1 VTVHLMC
8 HHNTSACIGKTAGLG
23 VNSVYRS
30 GAPRSMKMGT
40 TASPWRY
47 DAGASHALHPTNL
60 RGPAILHFAP
70 IGAIPVFHSHSSGA
84 SENRDRPQCDIA
96 HQSDL
101 GHIPTV
107 GERFRNER
115 ELTPAQ
121 IGLRRR
127 LVHP

>member
-1 VTVHLMC
+1 M
-8 HHNTSACIGKTAGLG
+8 AMIGNVAVSKRRA
-23 VNSVYRS
+23 
-30 GAPRSMKMGT
+30 AADEDGT

-47 DAGASHALHPTNL
+47 DAAASHALHPTNL
-60 RGPAILHFAP
+60 RGPAISDSAP
-70 IGAIPVFHSHSSGA
+70 IGAIHLSNSHSSGA
-84 SENRDRPQCDIA
+84 SENRDGPQCDIA

-101 GHIPTV
+101 SHIPTV

-115 ELTPAQ
+115 EFTPAQ